1 METQYYTLIEKQDF
15 YEIIE
20 NKYGELAIFI
30 DARDGTP
37 QNPILEFDGK
47 KTALL
52 KRDGRLAVRLDNID
66 AETKEPLAEAE
77 FVMIA
82 ELRGKTVE
90 RVYGVPVENVEEI
103 VFAGRQ
109 TRADELVKAKT
120 RDELLASFGA
130 VRSWT
135 NGSEK

>member
-1 METQYYTLIEKQDF
+1 M
-15 YEIIE
+15 
-20 NKYGELAIFI
+20 
-30 DARDGTP
+30 
-37 QNPILEFDGK
+37 
-47 KTALL
+47 

-103 VFAGRQ
+103 VLRDGRPGLTNWSRPKPATNCWQ
-109 TRADELVKAKT
+109 VSALYVLGLTEAKNN
-120 RDELLASFGA
+120 D
-130 VRSWT
+130 
-135 NGSEK
+135 